1 MMMGMMIT
9 NCNNVNLTDNVPN
22 NFSSIVHSPGFICA
36 PHSCNKARQISFICL
51 LFVFV
56 YYLFYLCTP
65 ELQWNNGFVPL
76 FLNISHKTYFCS
88 SGDRAFRLLLLRTVF
103 TSWSIG
109 SMMGHNRSPGYL
121 QTHLSLRCRIFNISE
136 ILPASQTCISLY
148 HVDDT
153 IQYKITWT
161 NVKTQTRK
169 HFKTLRTQPL
179 ISPKRLWEKACQKGS
194 LVLAELCICC
204 VFVFVLFF
212 VLFVFFV

>member
-1 MMMGMMIT
+1 M
-9 NCNNVNLTDNVPN
+9 
-22 NFSSIVHSPGFICA
+22 
-36 PHSCNKARQISFICL
+36 
-51 LFVFV
+51 
-56 YYLFYLCTP
+56 
-65 ELQWNNGFVPL
+65 QWNNGFVPL

-136 ILPASQTCISLY
+136 ILPARQPCISLY
-148 HVDDT
+148 HVADT

-179 ISPKRLWEKACQKGS
+179 ISPKRLWEKACHKGS

-204 VFVFVLFF
+204 VFVFVLFLCYLYF
-212 VLFVFFV
+212 LCKANDSSVCSSVLCLSSFSAPKPHKSQRKDPTYGFPVQNMFLKFWLFSRPKYNTVYQL

>member
-1 MMMGMMIT
+1 MTADGFSMAKELKVTIRMNGRKSARIRK
-9 NCNNVNLTDNVPN
+9 VNLPKKL
-22 NFSSIVHSPGFICA
+22 SSVKISPLRLECLS
-36 PHSCNKARQISFICL
+36 PKKA
-51 LFVFV
+51 
-56 YYLFYLCTP
+56 
-65 ELQWNNGFVPL
+65 

-148 HVDDT
+148 HVDDR

-179 ISPKRLWEKACQKGS
+179 ISPKRL
-194 LVLAELCICC
+194 
-204 VFVFVLFF
+204 
-212 VLFVFFV
+212 

>member
-1 MMMGMMIT
+1 MFPIISVQLCT
-9 NCNNVNLTDNVPN
+9 
-22 NFSSIVHSPGFICA
+22 
-36 PHSCNKARQISFICL
+36 ARV
-51 LFVFV
+51 LFVHHTVAIKHARFRLFV
-56 YYLFYLCTP
+56 YYLYLFIIF
-65 ELQWNNGFVPL
+65 LFVHHIQWNNGFVPL

-169 HFKTLRTQPL
+169 HFKTLRTQL
-179 ISPKRLWEKACQKGS
+179 S
-194 LVLAELCICC
+194 
-204 VFVFVLFF
+204 
-212 VLFVFFV
+212 

>member
-1 MMMGMMIT
+1 MFPIISVQLCT
-9 NCNNVNLTDNVPN
+9 
-22 NFSSIVHSPGFICA
+22 
-36 PHSCNKARQISFICL
+36 ARV
-51 LFVFV
+51 LFVHHIV
-56 YYLFYLCTP
+56 AVK
-65 ELQWNNGFVPL
+65 QRSSSL

-169 HFKTLRTQPL
+169 HFKTLRTQLL
-179 ISPKRLWEKACQKGS
+179 ISPKRL
-194 LVLAELCICC
+194 
-204 VFVFVLFF
+204 
-212 VLFVFFV
+212 